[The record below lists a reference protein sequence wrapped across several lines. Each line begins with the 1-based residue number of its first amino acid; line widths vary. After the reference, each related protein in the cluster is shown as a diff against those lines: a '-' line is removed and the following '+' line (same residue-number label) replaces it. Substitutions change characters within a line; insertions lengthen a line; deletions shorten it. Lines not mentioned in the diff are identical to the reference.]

1 MELQATVDENKRK
14 NQKQLEILDEMNDV
28 YEKLQQVH
36 NTNFAQQNT
45 KIEVLN
51 KK

>member
-14 NQKQLEILDEMNDV
+14 NRKQLEILDEMNDV

-36 NTNFAQQNT
+36 NANFVQQNV
-45 KIEVLN
+45 KNEALN